1 MPLKKPHLA
10 SGVLDLERNKKPR
23 RIKMGLRI
31 ATNVASIAAQR
42 SLDRNTVAQTN
53 AYGKLSSGSR
63 INRAS
68 DDAAGLAMSEK
79 LKARITGAK
88 QAERNANDGISM
100 LQTAEGGLNEVSRVL
115 VRLRELAVQSS
126 SDTVG
131 DSEREFA
138 NLEYQN
144 LKKEIER
151 ISQVTEYNG
160 AKLLNG
166 EGLDGKG
173 AAYDIQVGV
182 NNRQFE
188 DRMLY
193 KASFID
199 STLAS
204 LFGGEEMIQAQKDLR
219 GKLNAIDNDDSY
231 SHDRERVEA
240 RRAIQDAYVESLESG
255 VNPVSELSVIN
266 KEYAQLSLRSI
277 DSAIQKVS
285 NQRAELGSVQNR
297 LNSVIA
303 NLQVTNENLSATNS
317 RIRDTDYASESAK
330 SMKLNILNQAS
341 TAVLAQAN
349 ASGQGALRL
358 LG

>member
-1 MPLKKPHLA
+1 
-10 SGVLDLERNKKPR
+10 
-23 RIKMGLRI
+23 MGLRI
-31 ATNVASIAAQR
+31 STNIASIAAQR

-79 LKARITGAK
+79 LKARITGSK

-166 EGLDGKG
+166 EGLDGQG

-193 KASFID
+193 KSSFID

-204 LFGGEEMIQAQKDLR
+204 LFGGEDMVQAQKDLR
-219 GKLNAIDNDDSY
+219 GQLNAIDNDTY
-231 SHDRERVEA
+231 THDRERVEA
-240 RRAIQDAYVESLESG
+240 RRAVQDAYVDGLENG
-255 VNPVSELSVIN
+255 INPVSELSVIN

-317 RIRDTDYASESAK
+317 RIRDTDYASEAAR